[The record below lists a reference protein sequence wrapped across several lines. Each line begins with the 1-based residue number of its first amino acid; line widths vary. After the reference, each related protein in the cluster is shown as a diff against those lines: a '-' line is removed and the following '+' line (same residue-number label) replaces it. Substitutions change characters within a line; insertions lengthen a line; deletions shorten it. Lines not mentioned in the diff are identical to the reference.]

1 MASSLISP
9 TTQPQPQQQCSSAVN
24 AASFVSAKLRRV
36 KNSSNYISWKEQ
48 MLCLIESQGFVGFID
63 GGAPPPPNDSQVYAE
78 WRRSDR
84 LVKGWILGALSDEV
98 VESVV
103 SFDSARD
110 VWLELEKNFSIPK
123 RAQPPPPPPP
133 PHEEKDRHEYLALYV
148 AAVSGEW
155 DAAKAILEQDPN
167 AVKARLAFTLQTVLH
182 VAVSIGKSTSF
193 VAKLVD
199 FISDNSSLAITDA
212 LGFNPLHLAAMTG
225 NLPAAKLLV
234 RRLPDLLYVQSRR
247 DNFPVHLA
255 AQVAHRQT
263 LEFLISETSD
273 DRPHTNPFAGETGL
287 MLLGF
292 MIDADFFDMALDLVE
307 KYPDLARMK
316 YLTTDSALMKIARK
330 ETAFS
335 IDARLNLWERLIYS
349 SVELEMESQTQQST
363 DIENPTCCALLLS
376 KLQGWRRVVR
386 KWHSTLCK
394 LVIQHLVPGVKGIY
408 EKKLMREQALRL
420 LKCLCKH
427 MKSMKYEEAKAIYAP
442 AVLNA
447 SRLGIKEV
455 VEIIVETFPSAIFS
469 MNGSTN
475 QNFLHLAVQNRCEKV
490 FNLMYQTGNH
500 RYIYLNNADS
510 YGNTILHLAASLAP
524 PHKLN
529 LVAGAALQMQREIQ
543 WYKEV
548 DKFISPNK
556 RGLINKAGKTAAMIF
571 TEEHIDLK
579 VEGEKWMKD
588 TANSCTIAAAL
599 IATVVFA
606 AAITVPGGNESD
618 SGNPIFSK
626 ESAFTIFAVS
636 DAASLFTSTTSLLM
650 FLSILTSRYAE
661 EDFLYALPKRL
672 CIGLVSLFISI
683 LFMMVAFS
691 STLYLVFG
699 QKKAWVLV
707 PVAAF
712 ACVPISF
719 FVLLQFPLLIA
730 VISST
735 YGSGIFGK
743 KSDRP
748 FHQIRVLNHAS

>member
-9 TTQPQPQQQCSSAVN
+9 TTQPQPQPQPQPQCSSAVN
-24 AASFVSAKLRRV
+24 AASFVSTKLRRD

-63 GGAPPPPNDSQVYAE
+63 GGAPPPPNDSQIYAE

-98 VESVV
+98 VERVV
-103 SFDSARD
+103 RFDSAREL
-110 VWLELEKNFSIPK
+110 WLELEKNFSIPE

-133 PHEEKDRHEYLALYV
+133 PHEEKDQNEYLALYV

-167 AVKARLAFTLQTVLH
+167 AVKARLALTLQTVLH
-182 VAVSIGKSTSF
+182 VAVSSGKSTSF
-193 VAKLVD
+193 VEKLVD
-199 FISDNSSLAITDA
+199 FISDNSSLAITDG
-212 LGFNPLHLAAMTG
+212 LGFNPLHLAALTG

-234 RRLPDLLYVQSRR
+234 HRLPDLLYVRSCY
-247 DNFPVHLA
+247 DKFPVQLA
-255 AQVAHRQT
+255 AEVAHRQT
-263 LEFLISETSD
+263 LEFLISKTRD
-273 DRPHTNPFAGETGL
+273 DLHSNPFAGETGL
-287 MLLGF
+287 MLLSR

-307 KYPDLARMK
+307 KYPDLARMN
-316 YLTTDSALMKIARK
+316 YPTSSSALQRIARK

-335 IDARLNLWERLIYS
+335 MDARLNLWERLIYF

-363 DIENPTCCALLLS
+363 DIENQTCCALLLS

-408 EKKLMREQALRL
+408 EKKLMREQALRF

-427 MKSMKYEEAKAIYAP
+427 MKSMKHEEAASIYTD
-442 AVLNA
+442 AVLSA

-469 MNGSTN
+469 IDGDTDR
-475 QNFLHLAVQNRCEKV
+475 NFLHLAVQNRCEKV
-490 FNLMYQTGNH
+490 FNLMYQTANH
-500 RYIYLNNADS
+500 KYMYLNEVDS
-510 YGNTILHLAASLAP
+510 YENSILHLAASLAP

-548 DKFISPNK
+548 DKFISPNR
-556 RGLINKAGKTAAMIF
+556 RGWVNKAGKTAAMIF
-571 TEEHIDLK
+571 TEEHRDLK

-606 AAITVPGGNESD
+606 AAITVPGGNQSD
-618 SGNPIFSK
+618 SGYPIFSK

-672 CIGLVSLFISI
+672 CIGLVSLFLSI
-683 LFMMVAFS
+683 LFMMAAFS

-699 QKKAWVLV
+699 QKKAWVLL

-712 ACVPISF
+712 ACLPISC

-748 FHQIRVLNHAS
+748 FH

>member
-1 MASSLISP
+1 
-9 TTQPQPQQQCSSAVN
+9 
-24 AASFVSAKLRRV
+24 
-36 KNSSNYISWKEQ
+36 
-48 MLCLIESQGFVGFID
+48 
-63 GGAPPPPNDSQVYAE
+63 
-78 WRRSDR
+78 
-84 LVKGWILGALSDEV
+84 
-98 VESVV
+98 
-103 SFDSARD
+103 
-110 VWLELEKNFSIPK
+110 
-123 RAQPPPPPPP
+123 
-133 PHEEKDRHEYLALYV
+133 
-148 AAVSGEW
+148 
-155 DAAKAILEQDPN
+155 
-167 AVKARLAFTLQTVLH
+167 
-182 VAVSIGKSTSF
+182 
-193 VAKLVD
+193 
-199 FISDNSSLAITDA
+199 
-212 LGFNPLHLAAMTG
+212 
-225 NLPAAKLLV
+225 
-234 RRLPDLLYVQSRR
+234 
-247 DNFPVHLA
+247 
-255 AQVAHRQT
+255 
-263 LEFLISETSD
+263 
-273 DRPHTNPFAGETGL
+273 
-287 MLLGF
+287 
-292 MIDADFFDMALDLVE
+292 MALDLVE
-307 KYPDLARMK
+307 KYPDLARMQHP
-316 YLTTDSALMKIARK
+316 TISSALIRIAFK
-330 ETAFS
+330 EKAFS
-335 IDARLNLWERLIYS
+335 IYARLNLWERLIYS

-363 DIENPTCCALLLS
+363 DIENQTCCALLLS
-376 KLQGWRRVVR
+376 KLKGWRRVVR
-386 KWHSTLCK
+386 KLHYTLCK
-394 LVIQHLVPGVKGIY
+394 IVIQHLVPSVKGIC
-408 EKKLMREQALRL
+408 EKKLMREQALRF

-427 MKSMKYEEAKAIYAP
+427 MKSMKYEEAEAIYAP

-469 MNGSTN
+469 TDGGTK
-475 QNFLHLAVQNRCEKV
+475 QHFLHLAVRNRCEKV

-500 RYIYLNNADS
+500 RYMYLNHHDS

-529 LVAGAALQMQREIQ
+529 LVAGAALQMQRELQ

-556 RGLINKAGKTAAMIF
+556 RGWINEAGKTAAMIF
-571 TEEHIDLK
+571 TEEHRDLK

-606 AAITVPGGNESD
+606 AAITVPGGNQSD
-618 SGNPIFSK
+618 SGYPIFSK
-626 ESAFTIFAVS
+626 QSAFTIFAVS

-699 QKKAWVLV
+699 QKKAWVLI

-712 ACVPISF
+712 ACLPISL

-748 FHQIRVLNHAS
+748 FH

>member
-1 MASSLISP
+1 MASSSLISP
-9 TTQPQPQQQCSSAVN
+9 TTQPQPQCSSEVN
-24 AASFVSAKLRRV
+24 AASFVSTKLSGD
-36 KNSSNYISWKEQ
+36 KNSSYYISWKEQ
-48 MLCLIESQGFVGFID
+48 MLCLIEGQGFVGFID
-63 GGAPPPPNDSQVYAE
+63 GEAPPPPNDSQVYAE

-84 LVKGWILGALSDEV
+84 LVKGWILDALSDEV
-98 VESVV
+98 VQSVV

-110 VWLELEKNFSIPK
+110 VWLELEKNF
-123 RAQPPPPPPP
+123 
-133 PHEEKDRHEYLALYV
+133 EKDPNEYLELYV

-155 DAAKAILEQDPN
+155 DAAKAILDQDPN
-167 AVKARLAFTLQTVLH
+167 AVKARLDFTSQTVLH
-182 VAVSIGKSTSF
+182 VAVSSGKSTSF
-193 VAKLVD
+193 VKELVNS
-199 FISDNSSLAITDA
+199 ISDDSSLAITDSIF
-212 LGFNPLHLAAMTG
+212 GFNPLHVAAMTG

-234 RRLPDLLYVQSRR
+234 QRLPELLYVRSHNG
-247 DNFPVHLA
+247 NFPVHLA

-263 LEFLISETSD
+263 LEFLIFAIDQTRD
-273 DRPHTNPFAGETGL
+273 DLHTNPFAGETGL

-307 KYPDLARMK
+307 KYPDLATKK
-316 YLTTDSALMKIARK
+316 YPTINSSLMKIARK

-349 SVELEMESQTQQST
+349 RVKLEMESQTQQST

-386 KWHSTLCK
+386 KFHSTLCK

-408 EKKLMREQALRL
+408 EKKWMREQALRL

-427 MKSMKYEEAKAIYAP
+427 MKSMTHEEAASIYIEAMMSS
-442 AVLNA
+442 

-469 MNGSTN
+469 AEEGIQKT
-475 QNFLHLAVQNRCEKV
+475 FLHLAVQNRCEKV

-500 RYIYLNNADS
+500 RYIYVDHTDS
-510 YGNTILHLAASLAP
+510 EGNSILHLAASLAP

-543 WYKEV
+543 WHKEV
-548 DKFISPNK
+548 DKFISPNT
-556 RGLINKAGKTAAMIF
+556 RGRLNKDRKTAAMIF
-571 TEEHIDLK
+571 TEEHRDLK

-588 TANSCTIAAAL
+588 TANSYTIAAAL

-618 SGNPIFSK
+618 SGYPIFSK

-672 CIGLVSLFISI
+672 CIGLVSLFLSI

-699 QKKAWVLV
+699 QKKAWVLI

-712 ACVPISF
+712 ACVPISC

-748 FHQIRVLNHAS
+748 FH

>member
-1 MASSLISP
+1 MASSSLISP
-9 TTQPQPQQQCSSAVN
+9 TTQPQPQCSSAVN
-24 AASFVSAKLRRV
+24 AASFVWTTELRRDE
-36 KNSSNYISWKEQ
+36 NSSNYISWKEQ

-123 RAQPPPPPPP
+123 LAQPPTPPPPR
-133 PHEEKDRHEYLALYV
+133 EEKDPNEYLALYV

-167 AVKARLAFTLQTVLH
+167 AVKAGLDFTLQTVLH
-182 VAVSIGKSTSF
+182 VAVSSGAGKSTSF
-193 VAKLVD
+193 VEKLVN
-199 FISDNSSLAITDA
+199 FISADDSSLAITDSF
-212 LGFNPLHLAAMTG
+212 GFNPLHVAAMTG
-225 NLPAAKLLV
+225 NLPAAELLV
-234 RRLPDLLYVQSRR
+234 QRLPELQYVRSHNG
-247 DNFPVHLA
+247 NFPVHLA

-263 LEFLISETSD
+263 LEVLIHL
-273 DRPHTNPFAGETGL
+273 HTNPFARDTGL
-287 MLLGF
+287 RLLHF
-292 MIDADFFDMALDLVE
+292 MIDADFFDMALELVE
-307 KYPDLARMK
+307 KYPDLARLK
-316 YLTTDSALMKIARK
+316 HEKLSSALMRIAQK

-363 DIENPTCCALLLS
+363 DIENPTCCALVLS

-386 KWHSTLCK
+386 KLHSTLCK
-394 LVIQHLVPGVKGIY
+394 LVIHHLVPGVKGIY

-427 MKSMKYEEAKAIYAP
+427 MKSMKHEQAAFIYIEAMMS
-442 AVLNA
+442 A

-469 MNGSTN
+469 SEKDIQRT
-475 QNFLHLAVQNRCEKV
+475 FLHLAVQNRCENV

-500 RYIYLNNADS
+500 RYIYVDHTDS
-510 YGNTILHLAASLAP
+510 DGNTILHLAASLAP

-529 LVAGAALQMQREIQ
+529 LVAGAALQMQRELQ

-548 DKFISPNK
+548 DKFISPNR
-556 RGLINKAGKTAAMIF
+556 RGWVNNARKTAAMIF
-571 TEEHIDLK
+571 TEEHRDLK

-588 TANSCTIAAAL
+588 TANSFTIAAAL

-618 SGNPIFSK
+618 SGYPIFSK

-672 CIGLVSLFISI
+672 CIGLVSLFLSI

-748 FHQIRVLNHAS
+748 FH